1 MTHQILNPS
10 GLHNPVSF
18 GYSHLAVTHDLVFV
32 AGQYASDAQGHVT
45 SPKFPQ
51 QVKETFRNLRT
62 ALTAADVTPTHVV
75 QLRTYVVDLDTDKLG
90 VLVSEIEA
98 LWGEE
103 PPTQTLL
110 GVAGLALP
118 GMLFEVEAIAVTDDS
133 R

>member
-1 MTHQILNPS
+1 MTHQILNP
-10 GLHNPVSF
+10 GDLHNPVSF

-45 SPKFPQ
+45 STDFTG
-51 QVKETFRNLRT
+51 QVRQAFRNLRT
-62 ALTAADVTPTHVV
+62 ALTAADVTPAHVV
-75 QLRTYVVDLDTDKLG
+75 QLRTYVVDLDTDKLRT
-90 VLVSEIEA
+90 LVAQIEA
-98 LWGEE
+98 LWGKK